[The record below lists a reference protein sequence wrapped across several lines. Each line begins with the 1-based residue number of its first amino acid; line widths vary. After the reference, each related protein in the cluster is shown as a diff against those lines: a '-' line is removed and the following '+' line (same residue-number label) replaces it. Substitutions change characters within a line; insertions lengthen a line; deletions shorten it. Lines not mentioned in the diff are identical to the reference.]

1 MSSPC
6 DAGPWRSG
14 NGAQAALEQ
23 QAPLRH
29 TEVASGAELRGEGEE
44 AEEGAEP
51 PLQWKHHLL
60 EDRVYCSQRPTATD
74 TQEYKRPTGLTQRG
88 SSRVSRQVTGLQA
101 GTRRLHGDLVLLPT
115 AMAMLLLCMSPAPAT
130 ETAGVPAD
138 CSHLHK
144 TSPSGVYVIQPA
156 GSPPRVV
163 WCDMDTEGKG
173 WTVVQRNSHD
183 TEITWKQSW
192 TTYKY
197 GFGNVQGDHWLGT
210 EYLHLLTQ
218 QGTYKVR
225 FIVRN
230 KANVTH
236 YAEYDIFSVESEAS
250 GYPLRLG
257 RFLGSGE
264 DYLTSYHSGY
274 GGIHDNMKFST
285 TDRDQDQHTGNCA
298 NSYGG
303 WWYDKCQNVLLNGKK
318 YIFWPGICQAVT
330 AHPPS
335 SWSNPQMCADRLWMQ
350 YCFQWLVPTTVH

>member
-1 MSSPC
+1 M
-6 DAGPWRSG
+6 
-14 NGAQAALEQ
+14 
-23 QAPLRH
+23 
-29 TEVASGAELRGEGEE
+29 
-44 AEEGAEP
+44 
-51 PLQWKHHLL
+51 
-60 EDRVYCSQRPTATD
+60 
-74 TQEYKRPTGLTQRG
+74 
-88 SSRVSRQVTGLQA
+88 GLQA
-101 GTRRLHGDLVLLPT
+101 GKSFLRGDLVFQPIVV
-115 AMAMLLLCMSPAPAT
+115 AMLLLCASAGLAVP
-130 ETAGVPAD
+130 TASSRSGFPAD
-138 CSHLHK
+138 CSRLRK

-156 GSPPRVV
+156 RSPPVVV

-257 RFLGSGE
+257 RFSGDGD
-264 DYLTSYHSGY
+264 DYLTIYHPKK

-285 TDRDQDQHTGNCA
+285 TDRDQDQYSGNCA
-298 NSYGG
+298 SSYGG
-303 WWYDKCQNVLLNGKK
+303 WWYDRCHNVLLNAKK
-318 YIFWPGICQAVT
+318 YILWPGFCDNGDCA
-330 AHPPS
+330 S
-335 SWSNPQMCADRLWMQ
+335 SLI
-350 YCFQWLVPTTVH
+350 LVKPTDVC

>member
-1 MSSPC
+1 MYQEN
-6 DAGPWRSG
+6 WRELG
-14 NGAQAALEQ
+14 LLHLE
-23 QAPLRH
+23 
-29 TEVASGAELRGEGEE
+29 
-44 AEEGAEP
+44 
-51 PLQWKHHLL
+51 K
-60 EDRVYCSQRPTATD
+60 
-74 TQEYKRPTGLTQRG
+74 
-88 SSRVSRQVTGLQA
+88 SRQWGYLIDDYDYLMGGYRDHGARLFKKVQGLQA
-101 GTRRLHGDLVLLPT
+101 GMSWLRGDLVLLPT
-115 AMAMLLLCMSPAPAT
+115 VVAMLLLCTSAGPAVP
-130 ETAGVPAD
+130 TASSRSGFPAD
-138 CSHLHK
+138 CSHLRK

-156 GSPPRVV
+156 GAPPREG

-236 YAEYDIFSVESEAS
+236 YAEYDIFRVESEAS

-257 RFLGSGE
+257 RFSGDGD
-264 DYLTSYHSGY
+264 DYLTSYHPKK

-285 TDRDQDQHTGNCA
+285 TDRDQDQYSGNCA

-303 WWYDKCQNVLLNGKK
+303 WWYDRCQNVLLNAKK
-318 YIFWPGICQAVT
+318 HILWPGFCDNAT

-335 SWSNPQMCADRLWMQ
+335 SWSNPQMCADLRLL
-350 YCFQWLVPTTVH
+350 YTAEYNCCT

>member
-1 MSSPC
+1 
-6 DAGPWRSG
+6 
-14 NGAQAALEQ
+14 
-23 QAPLRH
+23 
-29 TEVASGAELRGEGEE
+29 
-44 AEEGAEP
+44 
-51 PLQWKHHLL
+51 
-60 EDRVYCSQRPTATD
+60 
-74 TQEYKRPTGLTQRG
+74 
-88 SSRVSRQVTGLQA
+88 
-101 GTRRLHGDLVLLPT
+101 
-115 AMAMLLLCMSPAPAT
+115 MLLLCASAGPPVP
-130 ETAGVPAD
+130 TAISRSGFPAD
-138 CSHLHK
+138 CSRLRK

-183 TEITWKQSW
+183 TELTWKQSW

-236 YAEYDIFSVESEAS
+236 YAEYDIFRVESEAS

-257 RFLGSGE
+257 RFSGDGD
-264 DYLTSYHSGY
+264 DYLTSYHPKK

-285 TDRDQDQHTGNCA
+285 TDKDQDQYSGNCA

-303 WWYDKCQNVLLNGKK
+303 WWYDRCQNVLLNAKK
-318 YIFWPGICQAVT
+318 HILWPGFCDNGDCT
-330 AHPPS
+330 S
-335 SWSNPQMCADRLWMQ
+335 SLI
-350 YCFQWLVPTTVH
+350 LVKPTDVC